1 MRLFQNRGKL
11 LAFAKRLVWEENG
24 QVGDAGTIDSS
35 ADAFGDSQEA
45 SSDEFGDAPDDTTGS
60 TVREYEEP
68 DQEQQYE
75 QPEQMEEES
84 FVDPSSLPPELKAH
98 WGRMHKAYT
107 QALERVRGVEEKAG
121 IVDRFTNDPQFAA
134 QTVAQWAMQHGIQFA
149 PQGQQQGQ
157 RQGLAYG
164 AVPQQIVESMRQ
176 QLKATTPEL
185 EWMAPSLAPAMW
197 AAIQQAVA
205 PLAQA
210 QLQSYYGQ
218 QQERQQQQQLQ
229 QQEHYNQQL
238 QTYEQITSQLS
249 ESHPGWEERE
259 EEMTDML
266 DFFTSPELYHPQY
279 GSKVELLFDLVTGGS
294 AATQKAVRRMNDAT
308 RLRAGSGQVGRSAS
322 ANVSERVRN
331 ASSRSDAFRIAGEA
345 AIAQLG

>member
-1 MRLFQNRGKL
+1 MKLRIWGKQFLAHAWKL
-11 LAFAKRLVWEENG
+11 LVQEHG
-24 QVGDAGTIDSS
+24 QVGDAGMADSGG
-35 ADAFGDSQEA
+35 DAFGDSQQA
-45 SSDEFGDAPDDTTGS
+45 SPDGFDATDDTTGM
-60 TVREYEEP
+60 TVREEAQP
-68 DQEQQYE
+68 VQAQQ
-75 QPEQMEEES
+75 QPAQATEES

-107 QALERVRGVEEKAG
+107 KALEGARGVQDKAA
-121 IVDRFTNDPQFAA
+121 IVDRFQNDPQFAA
-134 QTVAQWAMQHGIQFA
+134 QTVAQWAQQNGVQFA
-149 PQGQQQGQ
+149 PRGQQQAPQ
-157 RQGLAYG
+157 QQQGG
-164 AVPQQIVESMRQ
+164 NVPAQIVEAMRQ

-210 QLQSYYGQ
+210 QLQSQQGQWQARQQQEQAYYGQ
-218 QQERQQQQQLQ
+218 QLQAYQQTT
-229 QQEHYNQQL
+229 N
-238 QTYEQITSQLS
+238 QLS

-259 EEMTDML
+259 DEMTEML
-266 DFFTSPELYHPQY
+266 NFFTSPELHHPQY
-279 GSKVELLFDLVTGGS
+279 GSKVELLYNLVTGGS

-308 RLRAGSGQVGRSAS
+308 RLRSGSGQVGRA
-322 ANVSERVRN
+322 ATTNVSERVRN